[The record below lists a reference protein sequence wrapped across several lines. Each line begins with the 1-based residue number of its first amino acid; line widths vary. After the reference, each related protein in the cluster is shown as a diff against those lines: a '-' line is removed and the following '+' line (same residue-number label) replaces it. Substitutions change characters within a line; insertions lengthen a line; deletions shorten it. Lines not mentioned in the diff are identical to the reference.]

1 MKTILGILLT
11 ATLLM
16 SCQFKESMV
25 MDENGQG
32 RISVQIDLSEM
43 MAFGGGLGADS
54 TMTKQDTI
62 IAFKDFLIE
71 KKDSI
76 ATLPLAEQENLK
88 SLENYN
94 LRMFID
100 PETEEMLMDLYL
112 DFDDISEANDLFR
125 GFEQAGSLIPGN
137 ALSMGG
143 DAPNSD
149 DQVIGVRYD
158 FVDNNFKRDSYI
170 IDEVAHQTQMDSIGP
185 VEAFLSGVEYTL
197 EYTFPRKI
205 KSASIEDA
213 TFSLDGKTIE
223 VRRKFIDYMKNP
235 DVLDLEVSLEN

>member
-1 MKTILGILLT
+1 MKFLLSILLT

-32 RISVQIDLSEM
+32 RISVQIDLAEM
-43 MAFGGGLGADS
+43 MAFTGGFDADS

-62 IAFKDFLIE
+62 ITFKDFLVE

-76 ATLPLAEQENLK
+76 ATLPLAEQERLK
-88 SLENYN
+88 ALENYA
-94 LRMFID
+94 LHMFID
-100 PETEEMLMDLYL
+100 PEAEEMLMNLYL
-112 DFDDISEANDLFR
+112 DFDDISEANDIFR
-125 GFEQAGSLIPGN
+125 GFEQAGALIPGN
-137 ALSMGG
+137 AVNIGG
-143 DAPNSD
+143 DASKSD
-149 DQVIGVRYD
+149 EQVIGVKYE
-158 FVDNNFKRDSYI
+158 FKKNIFKRDSYI
-170 IDEVAHQTQMDSIGP
+170 IDQVAYQAKMDSIGP

-205 KSASIEDA
+205 KSASVEDA
-213 TFSLDGKTIE
+213 TFSLDGKTIS

-235 DVLDLEVSLEN
+235 DILDLEVSLEN